1 MKFLIDLLH
10 FIEPFGSYSYVVI
23 IAVLLAC
30 GFGLPMPED
39 ITLVTSGILAAR
51 GIIDVKYTIALCMFG
66 VLLGDFIIFY
76 LGSHFGV
83 KLRTT
88 KFFKFVLP
96 TSRDNTVKA
105 IFDKYGDKV
114 IFMARF
120 MPGLRT
126 PLFFAAG
133 SYHVPSWKFFLLD
146 GSAALISVP
155 TWIYIGYLFGAN
167 LEVLEGVLRH
177 AQLGMYVGVAF
188 IITFF
193 VAGYFIKKRVLEKSL
208 TSK

>member
-1 MKFLIDLLH
+1 MKILLDLLK

-23 IAVLLAC
+23 MAVLLAC

-51 GIIDVKYTIALCMFG
+51 GIIDVKYTIAVCMTG

-76 LGSHFGV
+76 LGGHFGA

-88 KFFKFVLP
+88 KFFKFILP
-96 TSRDNTVKA
+96 ASRDEAVKA
-105 IFDKYGDKV
+105 IFAKYGDKV

-120 MPGLRT
+120 MPGFRT
-126 PLFFAAG
+126 PLFFAGG
-133 SYHVPSWKFFLLD
+133 SYHVPMWKFLLLD

-155 TWIYIGYLFGAN
+155 AWIAIGYLFGAN
-167 LEVLEGVLRH
+167 LEVLEDVLRH
-177 AQLGMYVGVAF
+177 AQLGMYVGLVSIFAF
-188 IITFF
+188 FG
-193 VAGYFIKKRVLEKSL
+193 VGYYMKRRLLRVR
-208 TSK
+208 